1 METLFES
8 YIAALLRKKLDPEQ
22 FTVSVQDRSH
32 HLFEEPREVFQMKPD
47 IVITHRDTKFI
58 LDTKWKLLSAE
69 KANYGISQADLY
81 QMYAY
86 QQKYQAQ
93 NVTLL
98 YPKTEQVPQQE
109 NIEYHAIEGVTV
121 RVRFIDLFDP
131 HSSLAAFTQ
140 SMIDPINR

>member
-1 METLFES
+1 
-8 YIAALLRKKLDPEQ
+8 
-22 FTVSVQDRSH
+22 
-32 HLFEEPREVFQMKPD
+32 
-47 IVITHRDTKFI
+47 
-58 LDTKWKLLSAE
+58 
-69 KANYGISQADLY
+69 
-81 QMYAY
+81 MYAY

-131 HSSLAAFTQ
+131 QTSLTALQKELEDAY
-140 SMIDPINR
+140 